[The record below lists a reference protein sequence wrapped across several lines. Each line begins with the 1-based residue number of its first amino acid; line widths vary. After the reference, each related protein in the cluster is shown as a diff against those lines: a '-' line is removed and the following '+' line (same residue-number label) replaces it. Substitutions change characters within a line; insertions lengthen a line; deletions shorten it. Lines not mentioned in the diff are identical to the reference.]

1 MDLQSPAILTLE
13 QIRQRHDGEWVLIAY
28 TEIDRK
34 NLPIVVAHVNMSCKL
49 RRKIDD
55 YCPSLE

>member
-28 TEIDRK
+28 TELDRK
-34 NLPIVVAHVNMSCKL
+34 NLADRRRSCQCAL
-49 RRKIDD
+49 
-55 YCPSLE
+55 